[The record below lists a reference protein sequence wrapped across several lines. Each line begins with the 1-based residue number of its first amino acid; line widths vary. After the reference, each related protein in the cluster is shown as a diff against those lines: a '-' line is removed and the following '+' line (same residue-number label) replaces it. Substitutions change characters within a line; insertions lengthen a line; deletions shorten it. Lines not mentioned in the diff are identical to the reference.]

1 MLFSFFFF
9 FLKCFIEASRY
20 IMHVLPAVHYITF
33 NLNVIYQN
41 VMDIGV
47 INDAMDKDD
56 RERGINSHQA
66 L

>member
-1 MLFSFFFF
+1 M
-9 FLKCFIEASRY
+9 IH
-20 IMHVLPAVHYITF
+20 HVLPAVHYIKF

-47 INDAMDKDD
+47 INNAMNMDD
-56 RERGINSHQA
+56 RKRGINSHQA